1 MGILKFAVRDLA
13 NFRIGEKKM
22 IRDRNLMLGFLFDA
36 REYIIVIPGFASQG
50 DVAQWLWLRIA
61 DRKVSSSSS
70 ALPTVLRVRVIS
82 NLSSH
87 TVHSAECT
95 GNCA

>member
-1 MGILKFAVRDLA
+1 MSTNPATKTHFLALSNGNPSKNSVNWGYPLVVNELRGLEILGLTY
-13 NFRIGEKKM
+13 GE
-22 IRDRNLMLGFLFDA
+22 
-36 REYIIVIPGFASQG
+36 
-50 DVAQWLWLRIA
+50 VAQWLGHWIA
-61 DRKVSSSSS
+61 DRKVSISSP
-70 ALPTVLRVRVIS
+70 ALPTVLRVRDIS

>member
-36 REYIIVIPGFASQG
+36 REYIIVIPGGGLPLTAMDTMMGGWWVGVGNFTNHSQYYL
-50 DVAQWLWLRIA
+50 VALYKRLIF
-61 DRKVSSSSS
+61 
-70 ALPTVLRVRVIS
+70 
-82 NLSSH
+82 
-87 TVHSAECT
+87 
-95 GNCA
+95 